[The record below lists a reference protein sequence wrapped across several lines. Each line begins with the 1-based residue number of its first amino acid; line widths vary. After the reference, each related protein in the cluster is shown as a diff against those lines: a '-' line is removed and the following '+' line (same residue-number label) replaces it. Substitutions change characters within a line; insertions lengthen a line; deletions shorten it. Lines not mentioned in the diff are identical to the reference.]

1 MNILLIGNGFDLA
14 HGLPTSYKDFLF
26 FIEYV
31 EYCHNLKELG
41 EGKMGPFPPDMTNK
55 NQKKIVDFIEDKI
68 YSVNIAKVDELKNI
82 DYKGVIEKVYNL
94 AHENIWLKYFSN
106 SIEKNKKIGIN
117 WIDFESEIAEV
128 IKFFETNDLENNIV
142 SSTLSDECFYQKN
155 DIKELYNSAISKR
168 NSINERTKDK
178 NSWVGIINVLEI
190 ELDNLCYVLQ
200 IYLCCFIGELEI
212 KNKRFIDDLP
222 IDKIISFNYTDTYEK
237 IYGKTR
243 SNVKYNYIHGRA
255 RTNVD
260 EDDSFPKSSIV
271 LGIDETLKDELS
283 SKNVNF
289 VRFKKYYQRIKK
301 NVDKEY
307 IKWLEDIAE
316 QHENYVTHKKDYKN
330 IQRAIRYFRNSKKI
344 KVTKYKKYF
353 HRLYII
359 GHSLDVT
366 DGDVLKTLIVNDNV
380 VTTIYYHD
388 EKSHNEKIE
397 NLILIIGKNELIKR
411 TSGKNQT
418 IFFVEQP
425 KDNED

>member
-31 EYCHNLKELG
+31 EYCHDIELG
-41 EGKMGPFPPDMTNK
+41 EGKMHPSTPETTNK

-68 YSVNIAKVDELKNI
+68 NSENIEKDDESKNV
-82 DYKGVIEKVYNL
+82 DYKDIIEKVYNITY
-94 AHENIWLKYFSN
+94 ENIWLNYFN
-106 SIEKNKKIGIN
+106 KNLEKTGND

-128 IKFFETNDLENNIV
+128 IRFFETNNLENNN
-142 SSTLSDECFYQKN
+142 LSALSNECFYQKEN
-155 DIKELYNSAISKR
+155 LKELYNSMISKR
-168 NSINERTKDK
+168 NSINEKNKDK
-178 NSWVGIINVLEI
+178 SNQIGIINVLEI
-190 ELDNLCYVLQ
+190 ELDNLCYSLQ
-200 IYLCCFIGELEI
+200 IYLSYFVEKLEI
-212 KNKRFIDDLP
+212 EKKRFIDDLP

-237 IYGKTR
+237 IYGKTH
-243 SNVKYNYIHGRA
+243 SNMKYNYIHGRA
-255 RTNVD
+255 KTNVYD
-260 EDDSFPKSSIV
+260 NSLFQKPSIV
-271 LGIDETLKDELS
+271 LGIDETLENKVS

-316 QHENYVTHKKDYKN
+316 QHENYITHKKDYKN

-366 DGDVLKTLIVNDNV
+366 DGDVLRTLIVNDNV

-425 KDNED
+425 KDNEE